1 MIDPHPPLVM
11 DESKET
17 ATKRPLESSLPWM
30 KNREEAEIEADY
42 LNPIPK
48 RSCTSRD
55 GDTFEEFFALLQRI
69 EKSHRYCSTTRNHL
83 NRRESKASWRP
94 SFEWEDFS
102 SRGNGTRDVKSRI
115 SAVKACDM
123 RVEDKE
129 VVPHSSNNPKSGA
142 DLNPAL
148 EGLDLNSLPAGV
160 PQFQ

>member
-1 MIDPHPPLVM
+1 M
-11 DESKET
+11 DQSKET

-30 KNREEAEIEADY
+30 RNREEAEVEADY

-55 GDTFEEFFALLQRI
+55 GDSFEEFFALLQRI
-69 EKSHRYCSTTRNHL
+69 EESHRYCSRTRDHL
-83 NRRESKASWRP
+83 NRQESKASWRP

-102 SRGNGTRDVKSRI
+102 SSGNGTRDVKSRLC
-115 SAVKACDM
+115 AVKASNR
-123 RVEDKE
+123 RVEKKE
-129 VVPHSSNNPKSGA
+129 VVPHASNNPKSGA
-142 DLNPAL
+142 DPNPSL